1 MKAVVKTAPGV
12 GNVEYM
18 DVPEPQ
24 IAPQGVKVEVA
35 YSGICGTDIH
45 VYYDR
50 FRNYPPVILG
60 HEFSGLVVETGPQVR
75 GVRPGERVTV
85 LPSSAVVCGTCPYC
99 VRGYYMFCPVRRGMG
114 HGVNGSF
121 TRYVAVREDQVYK
134 IPESLSMRD
143 AAVTEA
149 FASAANAIEELTDFH
164 PGEVV
169 LLSGP
174 GPIGLLSLLLLL
186 AHGCRVIV
194 AGAKGDEVRMT
205 LAKRL
210 GADVVVDASEVED
223 AVAKETDGRGVD
235 AVVEAS
241 GNPASVAA
249 CLKAVRPLGTYIQVG
264 IVGREFSIPF
274 DLLLYKQ
281 VRLFG
286 SLGHS
291 LRTWQ
296 RVMRII
302 EQGKID
308 IGSVVSHELPL
319 SCWRQGFDLCESK
332 QGIKVML
339 RYDGEDAR

>member
-12 GNVEYM
+12 GNVEYT

-24 IAPQGVKVEVA
+24 LAPGRVIIEVA

-45 VYYDR
+45 VYWDR

-60 HEFSGLVVETGPQVR
+60 HEFSGIVAEVGDGVR
-75 GVRPGERVTV
+75 AVRPGDRVTV
-85 LPSSAVVCGTCPYC
+85 LPSSAVVCGTCSYC

-121 TRYVAVREDQVYK
+121 TRYVSVREDQVYK
-134 IPESLSMRD
+134 LPESLSLRD

-174 GPIGLLSLLLLL
+174 GPIGLLSLMLLV
-186 AHGCRVIV
+186 AHGCRVLV
-194 AGAKGDEVRMT
+194 AGAEGDGVRLE
-205 LAKRL
+205 LARRL
-210 GADVVVDASEVED
+210 GADVVMNASEVAD
-223 AVAKETDGRGVD
+223 AVARETDGRGVD

-241 GNPASVAA
+241 GSPDSVAA
-249 CLKAVRPLGTYIQVG
+249 CLKALRPLGTYVQVG
-264 IVGREFSIPF
+264 IAGREFSVPF
-274 DLLLYKQ
+274 DLVLYKQ
-281 VRLFG
+281 ARVFG

-291 LRTWQ
+291 LHTWQ
-296 RVMRII
+296 RVMRILQ
-302 EQGKID
+302 QGRID
-308 IGSVVSHELPL
+308 IGRVVSHELPL
-319 SCWRQGFDLCESK
+319 SCWREGFDLCESK